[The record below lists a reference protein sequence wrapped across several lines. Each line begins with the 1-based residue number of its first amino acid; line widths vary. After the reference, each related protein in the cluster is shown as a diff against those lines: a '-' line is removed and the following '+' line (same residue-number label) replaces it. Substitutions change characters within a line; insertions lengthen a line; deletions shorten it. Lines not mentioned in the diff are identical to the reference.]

1 MSEEGQV
8 AIPGAAAGKG
18 SIGIE
23 RRSRFHGI
31 LIAAAVIFAA
41 ATIFYSFAWMYYIRQ
56 RPRVEFG
63 IDVKIL
69 PDSTAVITS
78 LYPDGPAE
86 RAGLKAGDRI
96 LAIDGQSVEN
106 NPRLFTAVR
115 EMGHPGDIIPVTIER
130 SGQHEPM
137 QVQVVVRRNSDLA
150 PSSPVKRTAMQIL
163 GSYPL
168 FFLVVGLAVLFMR
181 IDDRNA
187 WLLALL
193 FAGFI
198 AISRAPEAFVVLK
211 GGMGAFL
218 LGYRAAFLAMCAP
231 LFYFFF
237 AVFPSRSPID
247 FRLPWLKWLLLA
259 VGAWFGLFGL
269 RVGNPHPD
277 PAMRHF
283 LGENIALNAML
294 TIIYG
299 TVFLGFISLAL
310 NAIRAPNA
318 ESKRKIR
325 VILWG
330 ALIGITPATLEK
342 VASDFRGYQPPF
354 WVDFFAVLLVS
365 LFPVCFAYA
374 VVKHR
379 VLEIPVL
386 LRRSARYVLVR
397 RGFALLVVLL
407 ASAVDVVI
415 VVMFSKLFQTD
426 PKIAMSVGMG
436 FGLVLAWV
444 SAPGL
449 RHATQSIDRAFFRG
463 AYDAR
468 TILQDLG
475 QKVRRINNKEE
486 LALLLQQHVNLALHP
501 SALTIYLKSDHG
513 SLQAQTAGTAIPQ
526 ELLELPAKSA
536 ELAELAR
543 YGQPLEVT
551 PVTHR
556 WSLIA
561 KLRPLQPECLVPVL
575 GRSAELM
582 GLLVLGPRLAEEP
595 YSKEDELLLGSVASQ
610 AGLALESIQMAQEIA
625 GRIESDRRAAQEM
638 QIAREVQ
645 SKLLPQERPP
655 LKTLDYCGSCVQAR
669 AVGGDYYDFLDVSPG
684 KVGLVLA
691 DIAGKGISGAL
702 LMANLQANLRSQYAV
717 ANRDQSQLL
726 SSVNRLFFKNTES
739 SHYATMFFG
748 LYEDATRRLR
758 YSNCG
763 HNPALLLRTNG
774 TVERL
779 HSTTTVLGLFEHWNC
794 VVDEVQLEPGD
805 VLAIYTDGITEAT
818 NKAEEEFGE
827 ERLVEVLHANKSLPP
842 PELLRQVMASVQEF
856 SPGEQGDDLTLI
868 VGKSC

>member
-1 MSEEGQV
+1 MIV
-8 AIPGAAAGKG
+8 
-18 SIGIE
+18 
-23 RRSRFHGI
+23 
-31 LIAAAVIFAA
+31 AAVVFAA
-41 ATIFYSFAWMYYIRQ
+41 ATIFYSFAWMYYIRL

-69 PDSTAVITS
+69 LDGTPVVTS
-78 LYPDGPAE
+78 LYSDGPAE
-86 RAGLKAGDRI
+86 KAGLKVGDRI
-96 LAIDGQSVEN
+96 LAINGQSIIN

-137 QVQVVVRRNSDLA
+137 QVQLVVRPNSDLA
-150 PSSPVKRTAMQIL
+150 TSSPVKRTAMQIL

-198 AISRAPEAFVVLK
+198 AISRAPEVFVILK
-211 GGMGAFL
+211 GGVGAFL

-237 AVFPSRSPID
+237 AVFPGRSPID

-259 VGAWFGLFGL
+259 VGAWFGSFGL
-269 RVGNPHPD
+269 WVGNPHPD
-277 PAMRHF
+277 PAMRHL
-283 LGENIALNAML
+283 LGETLALNVML
-294 TIIYG
+294 TVIYG

-310 NAIRAPNA
+310 NSWCAPNA
-318 ESKRKIR
+318 EAKRKIR

-330 ALIGITPATLEK
+330 ALIGITPATIEK
-342 VASDFRGYQPPF
+342 VVIDFGGYQPPF

-365 LFPVCFAYA
+365 LFPLCFAYA

-397 RGFALLVVLL
+397 RGFALLVLLL
-407 ASAVDVVI
+407 ASAVDVII
-415 VVMFSKLFQTD
+415 VVAFSRLFQTD

-486 LALLLQQHVNLALHP
+486 LAALLQQHVNLALHP
-501 SALTIYLKSDHG
+501 SSLTIYLKSDCG
-513 SLQAQTAGTAIPQ
+513 SLEAQTSGVGIPQ

-556 WSLIA
+556 WSLIS

-575 GRSAELM
+575 GRSADLM
-582 GLLVLGPRLAEEP
+582 GLLVLGPRLSEEP

-610 AGLALESIQMAQEIA
+610 AGLALESIQMAQEMA
-625 GRIESDRRAAQEM
+625 ERIESDRRAAQEM

-645 SKLLPQERPP
+645 SKLLPQEKPP
-655 LKTLDYCGSCVQAR
+655 LKTLEYSGSCVQAR
-669 AVGGDYYDFLDVSPG
+669 AVGGDYYDFLDVGPG

-702 LMANLQANLRSQYAV
+702 LMANLQANLRSQYAL

-794 VVDEVQLEPGD
+794 VIDEVQLEPGD

-827 ERLVEVLHANKSLPP
+827 ERLVNVLQANKSLAA
-842 PELLRQVMASVQEF
+842 PELLRKVMASVQEF